1 MNIDSIRRN
10 QKMFLFILITKY
22 LISQRDDRNIQ
33 WRNVKLK
40 AEIEGHLAKEIT
52 IGFYGD
58 LH

>member
-1 MNIDSIRRN
+1 
-10 QKMFLFILITKY
+10 MFLFILITKY